1 MKLIHLN
8 LKRECVL
15 VELPEGAKNIRTG
28 DWGNFVYDSPIEG
41 VFAIDTLVPLAYR
54 KFLGKLT
61 DLKEEDFEG
70 LVHRSGHYSDLYKS
84 YNPKDV
90 RPYSFG
96 RESFIS
102 AIEAEGL
109 YTENPYAK
117 TIRDAVDKSPGSSYE
132 EKLKEADIYR
142 EAQEKVINLS
152 NCFLFVKS

>member
-1 MKLIHLN
+1 MKQIHLK

-54 KFLGKLT
+54 KFLGKFT

-70 LVHRSGHYSDLYKS
+70 LVDRSSPYSDFYKS
-84 YNPKDV
+84 YNKNDV
-90 RPYSFG
+90 SPFAFA

-102 AIEAEGL
+102 AIEAEGW

-117 TIRDAVDKSPGSSYE
+117 TLRDAVDKSPGSSYG

-152 NCFLFVKS
+152 NCYLFFKS